1 MESDTQPLLKA
12 TGLGVRRGSRWLIR
26 SIDLRVDS
34 GEIVTLIGPN
44 GGGKTTLAQCL
55 ASVTASDEGSVWR
68 APGTRIGYVPQR
80 LAIHSAMP
88 IKVRRLL
95 TLHRAHSRQAIKA
108 ALAQVGIEHLAE
120 RSLQS
125 LSGGEFQR
133 ALLARV
139 LVGGPPSLLILDEP
153 AQGVD
158 FAGEIALY
166 RLIGEIRRQSGCG
179 ILLISHDL
187 HVVMGQTDRVICLNG
202 HICCSGL
209 PESVA
214 ADPEYRRLFGDD
226 SGGDLAIY
234 QHHHDH
240 RHLPDGRAVPLAPEG
255 DKSS

>member
-1 MESDTQPLLKA
+1 MESGAQPLLEA

-26 SIDLRVDS
+26 SIDLSVGR

-55 ASVTASDEGSVWR
+55 AGVTAADEGSVRR
-68 APGTRIGYVPQR
+68 APDTEVGYVPQR
-80 LAIHSAMP
+80 LAVHPAMP
-88 IKVRRLL
+88 IRVRRLL
-95 TLHRAHSRQAIKA
+95 TLRRAHSRQAVEA
-108 ALAQVGIEHLAE
+108 ALDQVGIGHLAE

-139 LVGGPPSLLILDEP
+139 LVGGPPPLLILDEP

-158 FAGEIALY
+158 FTGEIALY
-166 RLIGEIRRQSGCG
+166 RLIGEIRSQSGCG
-179 ILLISHDL
+179 ILLVSHDL
-187 HVVMGQTDRVICLNG
+187 HLVMGQTDRVICLNG

-214 ADPEYRRLFGDD
+214 AHPEYRRLFGDHG
-226 SGGDLAIY
+226 SGDLAVY

-240 RHLPDGRAVPLAPEG
+240 RHLPDGRAVGLDQEG
-255 DKSS
+255 DKPG

>member
-1 MESDTQPLLKA
+1 MESGAQPLLKA

-26 SIDLRVDS
+26 AIDLSIDS
-34 GEIVTLIGPN
+34 GEILTLIGPN
-44 GGGKTTLAQCL
+44 GGGKTTLARCL
-55 ASVTASDEGSVWR
+55 AGVIAADEGSVWR
-68 APGTRIGYVPQR
+68 GPGTQIGYVPQR
-80 LAIHSAMP
+80 LAIDSALPM
-88 IKVRRLL
+88 KVRRLL
-95 TLHRAHSRQAIKA
+95 TLRRAHSRQAIEA
-108 ALAQVGIEHLAE
+108 ALAQVGIDHLAE

-153 AQGVD
+153 TQGVD

-187 HVVMGQTDRVICLNG
+187 HVVMGQTDRVVCLNG
-202 HICCSGL
+202 HVCCSGL

-214 ADPEYRRLFGDD
+214 AHPEYRRLFDD
-226 SGGDLAIY
+226 RGSGDLAIY
-234 QHHHDH
+234 QHRHDH
-240 RHLPDGRAVPLAPEG
+240 RHLPDGRAVPWASEG